1 MSAGD
6 YLERA
11 DNGEYV
17 EFGELLENE
26 PEEAL
31 EVFQNSRIE
40 RGSVVVDED
49 YALDKIYDD
58 SEIDPWEIIEAPIRG
73 ALSSKY
79 ESGRGAGEKKAEEI
93 NRRHNNQANI
103 LDMLTEK
110 TGTNSVKA
118 KMADAGALA
127 GLAGF
132 SGSAAAGS
140 VHGMGA
146 SATLGIVSSA
156 KSSEYQGVRDSEQRA
171 AVEGLEDAYGSKWLE
186 IE

>member
-1 MSAGD
+1 MSVGD
-6 YLERA
+6 YLERV

-17 EFGELLENE
+17 RFGELLGNE

-31 EVFQNSRIE
+31 EVFENSRVE
-40 RGSVVVDED
+40 RGRIVVDED
-49 YALDKIYDD
+49 YALDKMYDD

-79 ESGRGAGEKKAEEI
+79 ESGREAGENKAEEI
-93 NRRHNNQANI
+93 KRRHSNQDNI

-118 KMADAGALA
+118 KIADTRALA

-140 VHGMGA
+140 IHGMGA

-156 KSSEYQGVRDSEQRA
+156 KSSEYQGIRDSEQRA
-171 AVEGLEDAYGSKWLE
+171 AVEGLKDGYGNRWLE